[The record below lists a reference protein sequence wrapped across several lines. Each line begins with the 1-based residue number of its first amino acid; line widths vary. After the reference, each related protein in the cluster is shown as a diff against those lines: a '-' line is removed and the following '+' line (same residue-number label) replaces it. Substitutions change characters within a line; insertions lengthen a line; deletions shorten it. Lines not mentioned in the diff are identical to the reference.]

1 MGLIALTCVV
11 LPAQTKQS
19 DIVPDPS
26 GQPGRIVDFT
36 ASSGVHFMHQAL
48 HTCRRYLIE
57 TMGSGAALFDC
68 DNESALL

>member
-1 MGLIALTCVV
+1 VGLIALTCVV

-48 HTCRRYLIE
+48 HTCR
-57 TMGSGAALFDC
+57 
-68 DNESALL
+68 